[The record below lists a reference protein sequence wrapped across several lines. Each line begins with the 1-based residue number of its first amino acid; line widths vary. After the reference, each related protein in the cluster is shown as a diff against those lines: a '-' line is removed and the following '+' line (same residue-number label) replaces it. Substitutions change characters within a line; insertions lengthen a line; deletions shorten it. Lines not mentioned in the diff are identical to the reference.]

1 MIDVK
6 KLYNSRFSSFERVR
20 KEKLW
25 KILCREFLQKFIHPT
40 DTIVDLGA
48 GECEFINNIHGQK
61 KIAVD
66 INKHTQKLAAKNVQ
80 VITASVKKPRS
91 LFDANSI
98 DVVFMSNLLE
108 HMENKEDVFRILRE
122 TYLILKPKGR
132 LLIMQPDIKL
142 VGGAYW
148 DFFDHKVPLTLA
160 SINEALRANDYTIS
174 YTLYPFLPYSTKVRF
189 LPLWP
194 QLLKLYLPIR
204 PLHFIFGKQF
214 FLCASKA

>member
-66 INKHTQKLAAKNVQ
+66 IKEKIEQTITEPIQNVVEKTVEPIKENIIEPIKENIIEKVIEPIKEEIIELVEPVPQKHSALGIFSYFFVAISIVDKL
-80 VITASVKKPRS
+80 
-91 LFDANSI
+91 L
-98 DVVFMSNLLE
+98 
-108 HMENKEDVFRILRE
+108 
-122 TYLILKPKGR
+122 
-132 LLIMQPDIKL
+132 
-142 VGGAYW
+142 
-148 DFFDHKVPLTLA
+148 
-160 SINEALRANDYTIS
+160 
-174 YTLYPFLPYSTKVRF
+174 
-189 LPLWP
+189 
-194 QLLKLYLPIR
+194 
-204 PLHFIFGKQF
+204 
-214 FLCASKA
+214 